1 MLAVET
7 EQASLAGAL
16 GRRGI
21 TRRQLVKF
29 CSLMLTTLA
38 LPDKYLAATVTAVSK
53 AKKQVLVW
61 MQFQDCAGCSES
73 MLRSSHPEIADIVL
87 DLFSWEYHEL
97 IMAGSGAAANAV
109 LDRVV
114 TQEKGNYIAVVEGG
128 IPTADGGV
136 YCTIGGRSALDIAKT
151 VCGNAAATIAVGAC
165 AADGG
170 FMRAHPNPTG
180 ALGLEEAVPGIR
192 LINMNGCAHNPVNT
206 AAVLVHYLTFRDL
219 PAVDQH
225 NRPLF
230 AYGRV
235 IHDQCERRAHYDAGR
250 FVTEWGDEGHRK
262 GYCLYKM
269 GCKGPAATFNC
280 PTAQWNDHTSW
291 PIRAGHGCIACASPR
306 FWDHMSPFY
315 DRLPSVPGFGVEV
328 TAGELGLGLVGAVVA
343 GVTVHGL
350 ITMIRPAPPYPE
362 TKV

>member
-38 LPDKYLAATVTAVSK
+38 LPDKYLAATVAAVSK

-136 YCTIGGRSALDIAKT
+136 YCTIGGRSALDIAKK

-180 ALGLEEAVPGIR
+180 ALGL
-192 LINMNGCAHNPVNT
+192 
-206 AAVLVHYLTFRDL
+206 
-219 PAVDQH
+219 
-225 NRPLF
+225 
-230 AYGRV
+230 
-235 IHDQCERRAHYDAGR
+235 
-250 FVTEWGDEGHRK
+250 
-262 GYCLYKM
+262 
-269 GCKGPAATFNC
+269 
-280 PTAQWNDHTSW
+280 
-291 PIRAGHGCIACASPR
+291 
-306 FWDHMSPFY
+306 
-315 DRLPSVPGFGVEV
+315 
-328 TAGELGLGLVGAVVA
+328 
-343 GVTVHGL
+343 
-350 ITMIRPAPPYPE
+350 
-362 TKV
+362 